1 MILNTSNTHL
11 ILSSLAILKLFVIPG
26 LRIPLWELLNGS
38 SKKEFDQVFVTME
51 KEPNVQDFKNIMAWL
66 VFDEFNSKK
75 LSFVPVLKP
84 LLKELEALKNTFY
97 TFYIMQLDDKIS
109 TTYPRVYD
117 IHAKINALKLQI
129 DRLRLIIDPEV
140 QLALNV
146 HTYTK
151 IEYIAAKG
159 MWLDD
164 KGLKFR
170 KFTKSLGKLSNYP
183 KGKNDPKALSVA
195 EEKIRE
201 IMIEEY
207 RSFYKE

>member
-1 MILNTSNTHL
+1 
-11 ILSSLAILKLFVIPG
+11 
-26 LRIPLWELLNGS
+26 
-38 SKKEFDQVFVTME
+38 
-51 KEPNVQDFKNIMAWL
+51 
-66 VFDEFNSKK
+66 
-75 LSFVPVLKP
+75 
-84 LLKELEALKNTFY
+84 
-97 TFYIMQLDDKIS
+97 
-109 TTYPRVYD
+109 
-117 IHAKINALKLQI
+117 
-129 DRLRLIIDPEV
+129 
-140 QLALNV
+140 
-146 HTYTK
+146 
-151 IEYIAAKG
+151 